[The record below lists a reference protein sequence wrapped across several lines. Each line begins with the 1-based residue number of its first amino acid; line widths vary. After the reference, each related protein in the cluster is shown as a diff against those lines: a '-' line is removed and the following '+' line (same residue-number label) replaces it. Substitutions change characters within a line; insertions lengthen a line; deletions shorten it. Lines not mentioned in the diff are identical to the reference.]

1 MLLRI
6 RQKILN
12 NKRRSI
18 WLQASLYKWGPR
30 FVTVDGHYANKKYF
44 LKSWWRNAFLAS
56 MFLQWSTLQWLPC
69 SACAHTKGL
78 NLTIGWHHG
87 WPPACVW
94 ALMCCWISRSW
105 HLAHTWRACLVWVGE
120 PDKYLAYLPGLGWGT
135 WLIPGVPILSHPP
148 SPHKPNPFI
157 RNSFPVPQGRKNTD
171 REQVELVSFL
181 AKTNWTKKTENE
193 RQKTHNPN
201 KRQISFCDLY

>member
-1 MLLRI
+1 MQTKNIFQNPGGELR
-6 RQKILN
+6 
-12 NKRRSI
+12 
-18 WLQASLYKWGPR
+18 SLHPCVY
-30 FVTVDGHYANKKYF
+30 
-44 LKSWWRNAFLAS
+44 
-56 MFLQWSTLQWLPC
+56 LQWSTLQWLPC

-120 PDKYLAYLPGLGWGT
+120 PDKYLACLPGLGWRT

-148 SPHKPNPFI
+148 SPNKPNPFI
-157 RNSFPVPQGRKNTD
+157 RNSFPLPQGCKNAD
-171 REQVELVSFL
+171 GKQDEFFCFFL
-181 AKTNWTKKTENE
+181 QKSIGRIITETLTRGKFLLRFILKHAKSLLTSKSLT
-193 RQKTHNPN
+193 P
-201 KRQISFCDLY
+201 

>member
-1 MLLRI
+1 MGTAFLTLLTDTMQTKNIFKPRWRI
-6 RQKILN
+6 
-12 NKRRSI
+12 
-18 WLQASLYKWGPR
+18 AS
-30 FVTVDGHYANKKYF
+30 
-44 LKSWWRNAFLAS
+44 LAS
-56 MFLQWSTLQWLPC
+56 MYLQWSTLQWLPC

-157 RNSFPVPQGRKNTD
+157 RNSFPLPQGCKNAD
-171 REQVELVSFL
+171 GKQVEFFSFL
-181 AKTNWTKKTENE
+181 AKINWKNYDW
-193 RQKTHNPN
+193 NPN
-201 KRQISFCDLY
+201 KRQISFCDLSKRMQNHFSHQIFNPLIW

>member
-1 MLLRI
+1 M
-6 RQKILN
+6 
-12 NKRRSI
+12 
-18 WLQASLYKWGPR
+18 G
-30 FVTVDGHYANKKYF
+30 T
-44 LKSWWRNAFLAS
+44 AFLS
-56 MFLQWSTLQWLPC
+56 LLTDTMQTKNIFQNPGEELRSLNPYVFLQWSTLQWLPC

-120 PDKYLAYLPGLGWGT
+120 PDKYLACLPGLGWRT

-157 RNSFPVPQGRKNTD
+157 RNSFPLPQGCKNAD
-171 REQVELVSFL
+171 GKQVEFFSFL
-181 AKTNWTKKTENE
+181 AKINWKNYDW
-193 RQKTHNPN
+193 NPN
-201 KRQISFCDLY
+201 KRQISFCDLS

>member
-1 MLLRI
+1 MGTAFLTLLTDTMQTKNIFKPRWRI
-6 RQKILN
+6 
-12 NKRRSI
+12 
-18 WLQASLYKWGPR
+18 
-30 FVTVDGHYANKKYF
+30 
-44 LKSWWRNAFLAS
+44 AFLAS
-56 MFLQWSTLQWLPC
+56 MYLQWSTLQWLPC

-157 RNSFPVPQGRKNTD
+157 RNSFPLPQGCKNANKLSSSLFW
-171 REQVELVSFL
+171 Q
-181 AKTNWTKKTENE
+181 KTIGRNKTENE
-193 RQKTHNPN
+193 KPTTPTRGKFRFAIYPKESKITAHDMSNV
-201 KRQISFCDLY
+201 